1 MIYKVAIVGSGNWGS
16 VIARIVGVNVTS
28 QPDVF
33 DKTVKIYVYEE
44 IIDGKKLTEIINTQH
59 ENVKYLPG
67 YKLPDNVIAIP
78 DVVEAC
84 KDADIIIFVLPH
96 KFVKPT
102 CSPLVGKIKP
112 TAVGI
117 SLIKGFDITPG
128 KGISLISNVIS
139 ELLSIPCSVLMGA
152 NLANEVAAEKFCEA
166 TLGAKNPD
174 TAKILK
180 KLVQTSYFRITTTDD
195 ISTIEVCGS
204 VKNIVACGAG
214 FVDGLGY
221 GDNTKAAVI
230 RLGLKEMITFTNQFY
245 PGAKL
250 NTFFESCGVADLV
263 TTCYGGRN
271 RKVSEAFV
279 RAEGKKTIECL
290 EQEMLKGQKLQGPET
305 AAEVYEMLKLKNQ
318 LERFPLFVAIH
329 RICTGEITPKEMI
342 DCIRN
347 HPEHM

>member
-1 MIYKVAIVGSGNWGS
+1 
-16 VIARIVGVNVTS
+16 VN
-28 QPDVF
+28 
-33 DKTVKIYVYEE
+33 IYVYEE
-44 IIDGKKLTEIINTQH
+44 MVDGKKLTEIINTQH

-67 YKLPDNVIAIP
+67 YKLPENVVAIP

-84 KDADIIIFVLPH
+84 KDADIIIFVIPH

-102 CSPLVGKIKP
+102 CTPLVGKIKKD
-112 TAVGI
+112 AIGV
-117 SLIKGFDITPG
+117 SLIKGFDIVPG
-128 KGISLISNVIS
+128 KGITLISNVIKD
-139 ELLSIPCSVLMGA
+139 LLDIPCAVLMGA

-166 TLGAKNPD
+166 TLGAKCPQR
-174 TAKILK
+174 AQILK

-204 VKNIVACGAG
+204 IKNIIACGAG

-230 RLGLKEMITFTNQFY
+230 RLGLKEMIAFANQFY

-279 RAEGKKTIECL
+279 RADGQKTIEVL
-290 EQEMLKGQKLQGPET
+290 EKEMLNGQKLQGPET
-305 AAEVYEMLKLKNQ
+305 ACEVYEMLKVNNQ
-318 LERFPLFVAIH
+318 LEKFPLFVAIH
-329 RICTGEITPKEMI
+329 RICIGELQPKEMI

>member
-1 MIYKVAIVGSGNWGS
+1 MVHKVAIVGSGNWGS
-16 VIARIVGVNVTS
+16 VIARIVGANVIA
-28 QPDVF
+28 QPDLF
-33 DKTVKIYVYEE
+33 DPTVNIHVYEE
-44 IIDGKKLTEIINTQH
+44 LVDGKKLTEIINTQH

-67 YKLPDNVIAIP
+67 FKFPTNVVAIP

-102 CSPLVGKIKP
+102 CAPLVGKIKN
-112 TAVGI
+112 TAIGV
-117 SLIKGFDITPG
+117 SLIKGFDIVPG
-128 KGISLISNVIS
+128 KGITLISNVIK
-139 ELLSIPCSVLMGA
+139 ELLNIPCGVLMGA

-166 TLGAKNPD
+166 TLGVKSPETGAV
-174 TAKILK
+174 LK
-180 KLVQTSYFRITTTDD
+180 KLLQTNFFRITITDD

-204 VKNIVACGAG
+204 IKNIVACGAG
-214 FVDGLGY
+214 FVDGLGL

-230 RLGLKEMITFTNQFY
+230 RLGLKEMIAFANQYY

-250 NTFFESCGVADLV
+250 DTFFESCGVADLV

-271 RKVSEAFV
+271 RRVSEAFV
-279 RAEGKKTIECL
+279 KAGGKKTIEEL
-290 EQEMLKGQKLQGPET
+290 EKEMLNGMKLQGPET
-305 AAEVYEMLKLKNQ
+305 AAEVYEMLKINDQ

-329 RICTGEITPKEMI
+329 RICIGEIAPDKMVE
-342 DCIRN
+342 CIRN